1 MYIQIVTKHSFQVHD
16 IELWWSTIR
25 ILLELP
31 SVTRIFQ
38 ISIRMYKNLR
48 DASDEVHCTA
58 SRTRLH
64 HNKRNCLLYMAFPL
78 KLVHDNIVVGIF
90 ILYYLRSLRA
100 ISRASLSVIPN
111 PARLILL
118 RFSLCFAL
126 GWAVMII
133 ETLKWIIVSLKI
145 GEKVYELWYITV

>member
-1 MYIQIVTKHSFQVHD
+1 MTKHSFQVHD

-90 ILYYLRSLRA
+90 YIILPTIFTSDFPSFA
-100 ISRASLSVIPN
+100 ISYSKSCSIDSPQILPLFCIRLSCNDNRNTKMNNCQLKDRRKSIWVVIHH
-111 PARLILL
+111 RLKLI
-118 RFSLCFAL
+118 
-126 GWAVMII
+126 
-133 ETLKWIIVSLKI
+133 
-145 GEKVYELWYITV
+145 